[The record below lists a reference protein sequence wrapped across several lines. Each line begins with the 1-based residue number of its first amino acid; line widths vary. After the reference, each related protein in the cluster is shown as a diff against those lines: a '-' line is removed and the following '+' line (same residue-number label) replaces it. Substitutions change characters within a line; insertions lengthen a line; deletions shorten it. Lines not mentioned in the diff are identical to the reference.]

1 MTETTEP
8 KEMAEILCKGFFPDF
23 LLNDADGNMLSD
35 SEASYIWNSDN
46 RLVRVEKTLGDC
58 KHDKNRK
65 GHGYGHLK
73 HSKESVAY
81 EEYTYL
87 PQDWRRITRKTG
99 KIQSDSK
106 KRFGCNP
113 KSEELTYVSIYDGAD
128 ESHEYLGTEP
138 RFKFRGRCKP
148 AKPQLKIFR
157 EFIGGPGSDD
167 IAYTRYNRL
176 SLAML
181 KDGLGSTIALTSKD
195 GKAIARIGYDAWGE
209 FRWNDKDCKKS
220 PCEENEFESY
230 LNRFGT
236 TWGFGHANHNGWAF
250 GKSFAKKLTPYLYT
264 GRRYSEITNQYFN
277 RNRYYSPA
285 LGRFISKDPIGFN
298 GGNNLYGYVANNPL
312 IYTDPFGLVIKV
324 TMSPLQ
330 KMQMENGRFKAGQ
343 KVTFDWQW
351 KGEPT
356 PPSTDDCPPAEKR
369 YGVIQWVNGSATNS
383 YGPIMDTMGVPGQ
396 PGYSVK
402 FLDTK
407 GKWEIDKGDHKTN
420 IPYYGKNPVLNDI
433 SPGITWSDSPGV
445 FYPEPGKEEERK
457 PLLPYKFNYK
467 FVTTVVDVEEVK
479 KIGDRWKLNSLG
491 ETAMH
496 PPIAVDSIGW
506 QVNFTLNSFY
516 QPPK

>member
-1 MTETTEP
+1 MTDENNKVTSYSYDKSNWLTQVVYPNADVVTYVYNDAGDRISEQTNENP
-8 KEMAEILCKGFFPDF
+8 AVTYSYDAAGRMIAKGDEAY
-23 LLNDADGNMLSD
+23 NYDADGNMLSD

-46 RLVRVEKTLGDC
+46 RLLRVEKTIDDC

-106 KRFGCNP
+106 KKFGYNP

-128 ESHEYLGTEP
+128 ESHEYLVTEP
-138 RFKFRGRCKP
+138 KFKFRGRCNP

-167 IAYTRYNRL
+167 IAYTRYNHL

-220 PCEENEFESY
+220 PCKENEFESY

-298 GGNNLYGYVANNPL
+298 GGMNLY
-312 IYTDPFGLVIKV
+312 
-324 TMSPLQ
+324 
-330 KMQMENGRFKAGQ
+330 
-343 KVTFDWQW
+343 
-351 KGEPT
+351 
-356 PPSTDDCPPAEKR
+356 R
-369 YGVIQWVNGSATNS
+369 YADN
-383 YGPIMDTMGVPGQ
+383 
-396 PGYSVK
+396 
-402 FLDTK
+402 
-407 GKWEIDKGDHKTN
+407 
-420 IPYYGKNPVLNDI
+420 NPVLFTDPTGQFPITIITLMKLKALVIGIDVFFWFQNVDYHCDKLC
-433 SPGITWSDSPGV
+433 PGNGRVWPLPATFQVTGNQYRLFQYKPQENENALVDNYVKSDWRSFEWGDC
-445 FYPEPGKEEERK
+445 FYRFLFVGDPEP
-457 PLLPYKFNYK
+457 PFIQN
-467 FVTTVVDVEEVK
+467 
-479 KIGDRWKLNSLG
+479 
-491 ETAMH
+491 
-496 PPIAVDSIGW
+496 
-506 QVNFTLNSFY
+506 Q
-516 QPPK
+516 